1 MAEKRYEAD
10 VVIVGGGIAGIAAA
24 LELLRSPRNLKV
36 LLLDR
41 DEPAHFGGLAK
52 ESFGGMFFVN
62 TPHQRR
68 LGIRDSPELALQ
80 DWLAF
85 AEFEPDDVWPRRW
98 AEQYVNRC
106 TDDVFRWLGGFGVG
120 FFPVVH
126 WVERGMYTPG
136 NSVPRFHMV
145 WGTGHGLVTALLAGL
160 KQHKNAANL
169 RSLFRH
175 NVTRID
181 THAGQA
187 SGVSGID
194 EQDGAPFIV
203 AASHVIIA
211 AGGICGSID
220 LVKQYWYAPWGEP
233 PETILNGSHPYA
245 DGQLLRA
252 AAGVNA
258 HITHLDKSWHYA
270 AGVHHPHPKPNRP
283 GHGLSL
289 VPPKS
294 ALWVGYDGRRLGDV
308 PLISG
313 YDTRYL
319 VEQVCRQPVKHSW
332 QIMNWKIA
340 KKELAI
346 SGAEFN
352 DAIREKKLVAFLL
365 DLLRGNEK
373 LLQKMVDE
381 CPDFVVA
388 HSLTELADKM
398 NDLTDQPYVTAAT
411 LQETI
416 AAYDAQIERGPKFH
430 NDDQL
435 RRLAHLR
442 QYRGDRVRTC
452 KFAKILDADAMP
464 LVAIRE
470 FILSRK
476 SLGGIQTDLH
486 SRVLTPQQ
494 TPISNLYAIGEAAGF
509 GGGGAHGLRA
519 LEGTFLG
526 TCVLTGRL
534 AAQHIME

>member
-1 MAEKRYEAD
+1 MGEKRYEAD
-10 VVIVGGGIAGIAAA
+10 VVIVGGGIAGISAA
-24 LELLRSPRNLKV
+24 LELLEHNLKV

-41 DEPAHFGGLAK
+41 DEADRFGGLAK

-68 LGIRDSPELALQ
+68 LGIKDSPDLALQ
-80 DWLAF
+80 DWLSF
-85 AEFEPDDVWPRRW
+85 AELEPDDIWPRRW
-98 AEQYVNRC
+98 AEAYVNRC

-126 WVERGMYTPG
+126 WVERGLFVPG

-145 WGTGHGLVTALLAGL
+145 WGTGHGLVMALLDGL
-160 KQHKNAANL
+160 RGHKNAGNL
-169 RSLFRH
+169 RILFRH
-175 NVTRID
+175 HVTHID
-181 THAGQA
+181 THDGQA
-187 SGVSGID
+187 TGVSGVD
-194 EQDGAPFIV
+194 ENDDTPFT
-203 AASHVIIA
+203 AAANHTIIA
-211 AGGICGSID
+211 AGGICGNIN
-220 LVKQYWYAPWGEP
+220 LVKQHWYQPWGTP

-245 DGQLLRA
+245 DGELLQA
-252 AAGVNA
+252 ARRVNA
-258 HITHLDKSWHYA
+258 RVTHLDKAWHYA
-270 AGVHHPHPKPNRP
+270 GGVHHPTPRP
-283 GHGLSL
+283 DRPHHGLSL

-294 ALWVGYDGRRLGDV
+294 ALWLGYDGRRLGPI

-319 VEQVCRQPVKHSW
+319 VEQICRQPVKHSW

-346 SGAEFN
+346 SGSEFN
-352 DAIREKKLVAFLL
+352 DSIREKKLASFLL

-373 LLQKMVDE
+373 LLRKMVDE

-388 HSLTELADKM
+388 HSLAELADKM
-398 NDLTDQPYVTAAT
+398 NALTGQSYVTTAA
-411 LQETI
+411 LQESI
-416 AAYDAQIERGPKFH
+416 AAYDAQIARGPTYH

-452 KFAKILDADAMP
+452 KFAPILDADAMP

-494 TPISNLYAIGEAAGF
+494 TPIPNLYAVGEAAGF
-509 GGGGAHGLRA
+509 GGGGSHGLRA

-526 TCVLTGRL
+526 TCVLTGRV
-534 AAQHIME
+534 AARHIAG